1 MKNSYH
7 SKLKIAFL
15 LILVILSNSGL
26 LAQVSVTATVGNAGP
41 STYTSVNAAFTAIN
55 AGTHQG
61 VITIALTGNTTEPAA
76 AIPLVGS
83 GTGSASYTSIAI
95 RPSGGNRVIASA
107 ATPTSNRGVLELNGA
122 DNVTIDGDD
131 PGFVG
136 TRNLTISSSTTTNL
150 VACIRISSPSTT
162 NGATFNTVKNCIIT
176 GSRLT
181 STTTTASYGIN
192 VSSYS
197 TTSLLGSASLCNNL
211 IIENNE
217 ITRCGVGIHIAGTT
231 SNYHDNLII
240 RNNILGSSSAS
251 TNIGNRG
258 IFIAGTAGTAGTTSA
273 LIENNDIRVG
283 DVSISGTNGYSASIA
298 GIEIGTANAG
308 AKIYK
313 NHIHDVYQTSTS
325 GFGAAGIVV
334 SGSTTCNDIEIINN
348 RIVNIATI
356 KYGFNSI
363 TSAAN
368 AIGIRYSAGATAQ
381 KIKHNTILLPEATIG
396 TGSPNFS
403 HGVAFLVSGVTVSEF
418 YNNIVVNR
426 NTGSG
431 TFAIYATIT
440 TNISGGSVDGN
451 NYFIG
456 SGGNIG
462 YYNLANQTA
471 FSNWQ
476 SATSKDANSYNLNP
490 PFSSASNVS
499 IPAATT
505 TLLESGGVVSST
517 TGVTTDFEGDARPGP
532 SGSVNGGATKPDVG
546 ADEFDG
552 IPVTCFPPIGI
563 TNTFLTSNTAIYTWT
578 APSPAPSNGYL
589 WELRTSGAAGS
600 GAAGLVL
607 GDSTAAGVLTDTFF
621 GLTPNTSY
629 SLYLRGNCGTSQSPW
644 SSQVAFSTP
653 CSPSSMPYFEGFEGL
668 AAANTLPTCFSASPS
683 VAAGGKT
690 QTYIAAGTVTN
701 SALIART
708 GSKFTAVYWSPS
720 ATSGY
725 FFSAPLNLTGGI
737 SYDASIFYRTD
748 GVAWTDAT
756 LYYGTAANSASM
768 NNTIA
773 TVTSAAATTYTKIS
787 GSFTPPSSGVYFVAY
802 RAYNATSSP
811 NYCSFDDFEVKM
823 TPTCFE
829 PTITST
835 TGITATAARINW
847 TAPTSGTSPIGYQWE
862 VRSSGTAG
870 SGSAGL
876 AASGSTGTGVL
887 TDTVTGLLGGN
898 SYSIY
903 VRSICAAGDTSLW
916 TSASGFTTTPVSS
929 ASSGD
934 WNVGSTWTSGVVPVC
949 GEGAAIA
956 PGHNVT
962 VNSVGNNVK
971 NLIIR
976 PGGTLTVAS
985 GDLTLGCTLNNS
997 FLADTGSLIVT
1008 GGTLN
1013 INGKLHIHTGAT
1025 YTQSGGDIIIDGNS
1039 GQTANSVP
1047 TGQNLVQLNSN
1058 MLNLTGGKLTI
1069 VDPHAG
1075 ASTTDYVISY
1085 NNGSH
1090 YASGTGHTIQYGNA
1104 TSIDTGGNVNG
1115 FYNYFW
1121 QGAGYFSAGN
1131 VIVNSGNG
1139 KNRFVSNT
1147 SSIGILGNLTITKGE
1162 YQTGTGTVYVAGNVS
1177 NADTLTTNGT
1187 LAFAT
1192 WTNGVVSNAT
1202 VAQTISGAGLFR
1214 NARSLPAYNF
1224 NNLIVQNNS
1233 STGVT
1238 FSPINNLSGLAGFL
1252 GASTNG
1258 ITFNA
1263 NGRATTA
1270 TGHAL
1275 LWGTSTARGTG
1286 TLAASN
1292 GGMTNGSTFAIGTTT
1307 AETGTTI
1314 TSAVDPSST
1323 LGRFPFVNSSN
1334 INRSLY
1340 IERSS
1345 PSGSG
1350 IMAFTYGENAGNS
1363 SSSITDGTYNVNL
1376 RSNDSFVF
1384 STLGTTPSAT
1394 SYLLA
1399 ITANSIFGGTLT
1411 ADSTRITQAA
1421 GVIGTHQ
1428 RGTVTPT
1435 GQRIGLTLANL
1446 TSGAF
1451 YIGINS
1457 NEVPFASAQSGDWN
1471 TTSTWN
1477 KGAVPG
1483 CSDAIFISPNT
1494 TVTVSSSGN
1503 QARNITIEPSGVLTI
1518 NSGGLTA
1525 GCTNN
1530 NNLFRINGG
1539 ILNMNGGTFTI
1550 NGKFFLDANSNG
1562 RFNQS
1567 AGNIIVDANSGV
1579 AATSIMPGS
1588 HGIAGG
1594 HIVDMHCHSATGLNL
1609 TGGTF
1614 TVIDP
1619 AKSTATGDHSFKVY
1633 PLPTGINCGSGAAW
1647 TLNIGN
1653 GSTTANAGGHSS
1665 GFLIGLSNSTTT
1677 FKLNGPTNV
1686 NLRRDSANTW
1696 VSTSLNVAF
1705 RGDLTITK
1713 GDFRNVSTGY
1723 FGGNIVNND
1732 TLTNTSVMYLGDYN
1746 ISAAAPLTV
1755 AQTIGGSGVFRNAT
1769 TSPTANTVS
1778 MTVNNTS
1785 TSGLTLNVPVTMSGI
1800 LNMTAGIINS
1810 TATNYI
1816 QLGIPGV
1823 AGTLTGTAFG
1833 NTTHINGI
1841 FRRAFAS
1848 GSAGTATLSNV
1859 HLMPVGTGGTYL
1871 PLWVSPT
1878 TTSNVT
1884 LRTEAFTS
1892 NSGSMGSGVTSL
1904 NGNNWECLP
1913 LGSGVTGAFV
1923 RAGDPSIVSTNLLLS
1938 SSSSGGTYNGV
1949 AGGSTYTAATAPTLP
1964 VVSSSALITPFD
1976 GYFGT
1981 GDMTLCTA
1989 PLAQPSSLAFKYVTN
2004 TSVSADFSAASPAP
2018 TGYLVVRYP
2027 ASGTTTAPVDYT
2039 TYAVGAVLGTG
2050 TVVANVLAAPFTFNA
2065 TGLTA
2070 STTYDF
2076 YVYSFS
2082 NSGCAGP
2089 AYLSSSPLTASI
2101 TTCAAAISTTGL
2113 TLSYNG
2119 QTSSGFTLN
2128 WTGATTPPAGGAEY
2142 VLDLATDPLF
2152 TNIVSGFNALNV
2164 GPVLTYAVTGLNA
2177 STTYWARLRVK
2188 EIGTSCTSPA
2198 VTTNWTSIATLPAS
2212 SVSTIFENF
2221 DAPAPATTNTVFPGG
2236 WYKVTSAGTVNKNT
2250 TGSFTA
2256 PNSVSISN
2264 SATLTS
2270 RGTLALPT
2278 VTNNT
2283 SGSHRARFR
2292 MQVST
2297 AGSKMYFGYLTT
2309 ANDPTTFV
2317 RLDSFI
2323 PSTTNAEY
2331 ISVAISTPSGSDVLA
2346 LQPDG
2351 TAITTFYVDNFNWEV
2366 VPSCTIAEAGTVSAT
2381 NSSLCTSLGLGT
2393 TIGSSGFSKDSSN
2406 LLYTW
2411 QTSPNGTTWTN
2422 KTTTSPTYS
2431 KLTDT
2436 PSAQTYYRLIVECVS
2451 STVLLDSSNGA
2462 VVSVSNPMV
2471 TSTTTDTVCGIG
2483 SVTLRATG
2491 TDTAFYWYKNPTG
2504 GTPLGSKDSFI
2515 TTIST
2520 DSTFYVS
2527 NGIGIPEVTFI
2538 GDGDWQHNAT
2548 AGGFQTTAITGAC
2561 IVLNVSAPTTITSFD
2576 MYPSA
2581 AVGTNFTVEA
2591 RSGTTSASSS
2601 AITHSFTGTTSVT
2614 NSGSPTIAQTVNVN
2628 WTFNTPGVYFL
2639 GFSSNPNTWRSN
2651 PTSCGYPWPLSTGT
2665 AEILGS
2671 SASGTTTTTQIY
2683 QYYLFNF
2690 KSGAGCFSSRTP
2702 VVAKRLTP
2710 PALALDSPSFTICK
2724 GTTSASV
2731 SVTPATVVNYST
2743 YSWTPTTGVTTPTAS
2758 STTFSPSTTMTYT
2771 LSATDV
2777 TSGCNT
2783 TQLITIT
2790 AADTP
2795 SRLTLSQGLSKT
2807 QCSARVDSI
2816 MASGGEVT
2824 QSGVLGSGALSN
2836 TLSTPF
2842 KRYWGGSKSQALY
2855 TPAELTALGLVPG
2868 SKINSLGWISNAG
2881 TPAAMTDFTI
2891 KGGFVSTTS
2900 LSAFVSGA
2908 SSTLFYSASYTPP
2921 TGAGNLDY
2929 SVSPALI
2936 WDGTSH
2942 LLIETCFNNNDGGTA
2957 STNSLDVQSST
2968 VASGLNL
2975 YLSIDNNATVCT
2987 STTAPSSTTTRPNLR
3002 LSFTTPAM
3010 TWTPFT
3016 GLFTDRTATTAY
3028 TGGIAAKVYS
3038 KPTVTTTY
3046 HVQSQLGNCI
3056 VKDSIV
3062 DSANTSTS
3070 MISLANASASGAASQ
3085 CTDGGWTYYG
3095 TVTDPDKFIFAINK
3109 GSSGMTGETINL
3121 EVLGSNP
3128 SSTSSA
3134 GINQQHGSYLMKRG
3148 WDVTGTVPTG
3158 SVSVRFFYDPADTT
3172 SVNTDRDAGFAAL
3185 ASGSLAV
3192 KTGFEWFKST
3202 GTPYNSAWRALV
3214 VGNKFPS
3221 SHVKLTPTFG
3231 TINGVNYVE
3240 FSGITSFS
3248 GGSGGSGFGPP
3259 SSGGGVGLPVTW
3271 AGFDAVAKES
3281 GNDLTWKTASEV
3293 NTSHFEVEY
3302 SYDGINFNKSAI
3314 KVPAAGS
3321 SQTLKTYTYTHKDVS
3336 AFVYY
3341 RIKQVDMDSRSDYS
3355 ATKLVKR
3362 TDAKTFQVSVY
3373 PIPVLDD
3380 QVLNVEVKAIDK
3392 SDLFITILDMNG
3404 RIVKSRTTKPTT
3416 NSILVEK
3423 INVSN
3428 LSNGLYQVVIQNGQ
3442 GKEVV
3447 KFSK

>member
-26 LAQVSVTATVGNAGP
+26 LAQVSVTATVGTAGP

-61 VITIALTGNTTEPAA
+61 VITIALTGNTTEPATPTA
-76 AIPLVGS
+76 LSSS
-83 GTGSASYTSIAI
+83 GTGAAIYTSISI
-95 RPSGGNRVIASA
+95 KPSGGNRTISSN
-107 ATPTSNRGVLELNGA
+107 ATPTTNRGIIELNGA

-131 PGFVG
+131 PLTTGSK
-136 TRNLTISSSTTTNL
+136 NLIIQSVTSTNV
-150 VACIRISSPSTT
+150 VACVRISSATTT
-162 NGATFNTVKNCIIT
+162 NGATNCTIKNCILL
-176 GSRLT
+176 GSRPT
-181 STTTTASYGIN
+181 STTTTLSYGVN

-197 TTSLLGSASLCNNL
+197 TTSLTGNAALCNNL
-211 IIENNE
+211 TIENNE

-240 RNNILGSSSAS
+240 RNNVLGSSSAS

-283 DVSISGTNGYSASIA
+283 DVTLGGTGYSFTIT

-313 NHIHDVYQTSTS
+313 NHIHDVYQPSTS
-325 GFGAAGIVV
+325 GYGANGILV

-348 RIVNIATI
+348 RIVNIGAS
-356 KYGFNSI
+356 KY
-363 TSAAN
+363 TSSVLSTFTAY
-368 AIGIRYSAGATAQ
+368 GIRYSAGATAQ
-381 KIKHNTILLPEATIG
+381 KIKQNTIVLPEATA
-396 TGSPNFS
+396 GSTS
-403 HGVAFLVSGVTVSEF
+403 GYVSYGVAFAVSGVTVSEF

-451 NYFIG
+451 NYFVG

-517 TGVTTDFEGDARPGP
+517 TGVTTDYEGDARPGP
-532 SGSVNGGATKPDVG
+532 TGSVNGGANKPDVG

-552 IPVTCFPPIGI
+552 IPVTCFPPTGI
-563 TNTFLTSNTAIYTWT
+563 TNTGITTTSAIYTWT
-578 APSPAPSNGYL
+578 APSPAPSNGYQ

-607 GDSTAAGVLTDTFF
+607 SDTTVAGVLTDTML

-629 SLYLRGNCGTSQSPW
+629 SLYLRGSCGTTQSPW
-644 SSQVAFSTP
+644 SSASVVYTGYCVASTTGQA
-653 CSPSSMPYFEGFEGL
+653 SWISNFTSTGATTNMNYS
-668 AAANTLPTCFSASPS
+668 ANSG
-683 VAAGGKT
+683 AAGGYVNQSATHKISNFISAGPT
-690 QTYIAAGTVTN
+690 NISLTAGGPTCGFAIWVDWNNNLTFESGEKVFTTTGYVTTTTGSITIPGATANGNYRMRVVVDYNSTAPSSACGTVT
-701 SALIART
+701 R
-708 GSKFTAVYWSPS
+708 GE
-720 ATSGY
+720 
-725 FFSAPLNLTGGI
+725 
-737 SYDASIFYRTD
+737 
-748 GVAWTDAT
+748 
-756 LYYGTAANSASM
+756 
-768 NNTIA
+768 
-773 TVTSAAATTYTKIS
+773 
-787 GSFTPPSSGVYFVAY
+787 FVD
-802 RAYNATSSP
+802 YN
-811 NYCSFDDFEVKM
+811 FEVLP
-823 TPTCFE
+823 TPTCYV
-829 PTITST
+829 PTGINT
-835 TGITATAARINW
+835 TGVTATAARINW
-847 TAPTSGTSPIGYQWE
+847 AAPTSGTSPIGYQWE

-934 WNVGSTWTSGVVPVC
+934 WNVGSTWSSGVVPVC

-997 FLADTGSLIVT
+997 YLADTGSLIVT

-1025 YTQSGGDIIIDGNS
+1025 FTQSGGDIIIDGNS

-1075 ASTTDYVISY
+1075 ASTTDYVINY

-1214 NARSLPAYNF
+1214 NAMSLPAYNF

-1307 AETGTTI
+1307 AEFGTTI

-1340 IERSS
+1340 IQRSS

-1567 AGNIIVDANSGV
+1567 AGDIIVDANSGV

-1614 TVIDP
+1614 TVVDP

-1665 GFLIGLSNSTTT
+1665 GFVIGLSNSTTT
-1677 FKLNGPTNV
+1677 FKLNGPTNI

-1696 VSTSLNVAF
+1696 VSTTINVAF

-1732 TLTNTSVMYLGDYN
+1732 TLTNTSTLYLGDYN
-1746 ISAAAPLTV
+1746 INAAAPLTV
-1755 AQTIGGSGVFRNAT
+1755 GQTISGSGVFRNAI
-1769 TSPTANTVS
+1769 TSPTANTAS

-1785 TSGLTLNVPVTMSGI
+1785 TSGLTLNVPITMSGT

-1848 GSAGTATLSNV
+1848 GSTGTATLSNV

-1913 LGSGVTGAFV
+1913 LGSGITGAFV

-1989 PLAQPSSLAFKYVTN
+1989 PLAQPSGLAFKYVTN

-2039 TYAVGAVLGTG
+2039 TYAVGAALGTG

-2113 TLSYNG
+2113 ALSYNG

-2236 WYKVTSAGTVNKNT
+2236 WYKVTSAGTVNKNV

-2292 MQVST
+2292 MQVSSG
-2297 AGSKMYFGYLTT
+2297 ASKMYFGYLTT
-2309 ANDPTTFV
+2309 ANDPASFV

-2346 LQPDG
+2346 LQPDA
-2351 TAITTFYVDNFNWEV
+2351 TASVTFYVDNFNWEA
-2366 VPSCTIAEAGTVSAT
+2366 VPSCTIAEAGTTTVSNAT
-2381 NSSLCTSLGLGT
+2381 LCTPTGLGT
-2393 TIGSSGFSKDSSN
+2393 TIRATGYSTDSSN

-2411 QTSPNGTTWTN
+2411 QISSNGSSWTN
-2422 KTTTSPTYS
+2422 KTTTSSTYRN
-2431 KLTDT
+2431 LTDT
-2436 PSAQTYYRLIVECVS
+2436 PTASTHYRLIVECVS
-2451 STVLLDSSNGA
+2451 SSVLMDSSNA
-2462 VVSVSNPMV
+2462 VIVSTINPSI
-2471 TSTTTDTVCGIG
+2471 TSTVTDTVCGTG
-2483 SVTLRATG
+2483 SVMLIASG
-2491 TDTAFYWYKNPTG
+2491 TDTAFNWFRQATG
-2504 GTPLGSKDSFI
+2504 GVSLSTNDTFI
-2515 TTIST
+2515 TTINS
-2520 DSTFYVS
+2520 DSTFYVE
-2527 NGIGIPEVTFI
+2527 NGVGQPGLTFTGSGT
-2538 GDGDWQHNAT
+2538 GDGAWNKYTTTGA
-2548 AGGFQTTAITGAC
+2548 FQTTLNTGAK
-2561 IVLNVSAPTTITSFD
+2561 IVVTSQITISSVD
-2576 MYPSA
+2576 IYPSA
-2581 AVGTNFTVEA
+2581 AIGTPFTIAIRTGSATGTITQTYSGVTSVQNSGTPTVAETHNVNFTLA
-2591 RSGTTSASSS
+2591 PGTYWMN
-2601 AITHSFTGTTSVT
+2601 FPTT
-2614 NSGSPTIAQTVNVN
+2614 
-2628 WTFNTPGVYFL
+2628 
-2639 GFSSNPNTWRSN
+2639 NPNTWRSGI
-2651 PTSCGYPWPLSTGT
+2651 PSPAYVFPWALTNN
-2665 AEILGS
+2665 
-2671 SASGTTTTTQIY
+2671 SATLEFDLTPSY
-2683 QYYLFNF
+2683 QYYFYNL
-2690 KSGAGCFSSRTP
+2690 KVGEGCFSSRTP
-2702 VVAKRLTP
+2702 VVAKYLSP
-2710 PALALDSPSFTICK
+2710 PTLALDSPSFTICK
-2724 GTTSASV
+2724 GTTSAAV
-2731 SVTPATVVNYST
+2731 SVTPASAGNYSA
-2743 YSWTPTTGVTTPTAS
+2743 YSWTPTTGVASPTSS
-2758 STTFSPSTTMTYT
+2758 STTFSPSATTTYT
-2771 LSATDV
+2771 LSASDV
-2777 TSGCNT
+2777 STGCSK

-2795 SRLTLSQGLSKT
+2795 SRLTLSQGVLKAH
-2807 QCSARVDSI
+2807 CDAGFDSLVV
-2816 MASGGEVT
+2816 SGGFVNAN
-2824 QSGVLGSGALSN
+2824 GKIGAGAISN
-2836 TLSTPF
+2836 TTSTPF
-2842 KRYWGGSKSQALY
+2842 RRFYGGSKMQSLY
-2855 TPAELTALGLVPG
+2855 TASELTSLGLVAG
-2868 SKINSLGWISNAG
+2868 SKVNFIGWVCTSG
-2881 TPAAMTDFTI
+2881 FTAPLTNFSI
-2891 KGGFVSTTS
+2891 EAGFVSATT
-2900 LSAFVSGA
+2900 LGTAFIAGA
-2908 SSTLFYSASYTPP
+2908 NTSVFSSTSHTPANSVGNNNYTLSNPI
-2921 TGAGNLDY
+2921 T
-2929 SVSPALI
+2929 
-2936 WDGTSH
+2936 WDGTSN
-2942 LLIETCFNNNDGGTA
+2942 LLVQTCFNNNDGGLA
-2957 STNSLDVQSST
+2957 SSNSLDAESST
-2968 VASGLNL
+2968 VTGRCL
-2975 YLSIDNNATVCT
+2975 YYSDDNVATVCSSPAAPT
-2987 STTAPSSTTTRPNLR
+2987 VTATRPNLNVGY
-3002 LSFTTPAM
+3002 TAPNV
-3010 TWTPFT
+3010 TWSPVTA
-3016 GLFTDRTATTAY
+3016 LFTNKTLTTAY
-3028 TGGIAAKVYS
+3028 ISGHASKLFS
-3038 KPTVTTTY
+3038 KPTTTTTY
-3046 HVQSQLGNCI
+3046 YAQSQIGNCI
-3056 VKDSIV
+3056 VRDSIV
-3062 DSANTSTS
+3062 DSVNTASN
-3070 MISLANASASGAASQ
+3070 MISLASASASGAASQ